1 MYVYFMGDEDKKL
14 MMKYFKSEDIDVS
27 NFINIL
33 KVTTCILISS
43 GLYILRLFLVK
54 LICLVISV
62 IGVIYLQNSGKM
74 NIIVKKYYG
83 QLN

>member
-27 NFINIL
+27 NFINNL
-33 KVTTCILISS
+33 KVHTCILISS

-54 LICLVISV
+54 LICLVIGV
-62 IGVIYLQNSGKM
+62 IGVIYLQNNDQM
-74 NIIVKKYYG
+74 NLTVKECHG

>member
-54 LICLVISV
+54 LICLVIGV

-74 NIIVKKYYG
+74 NIIVKRCYG

>member
-54 LICLVISV
+54 LICLVIGV

>member
-33 KVTTCILISS
+33 KVPTCILISS